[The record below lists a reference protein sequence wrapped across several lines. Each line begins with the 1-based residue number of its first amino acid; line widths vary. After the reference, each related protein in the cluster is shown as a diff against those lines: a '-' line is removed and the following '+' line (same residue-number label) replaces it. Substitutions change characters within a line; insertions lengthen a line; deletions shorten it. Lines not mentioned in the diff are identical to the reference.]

1 MGTRRLAAEGP
12 RKGRTGSEGPPGI
25 PTHAVPAGLPE
36 RLELE
41 KKRSRQSL
49 EDLEQL
55 RAKEVLVSY
64 TIRPPVPTVRPG
76 WQAVPNAH
84 PWLCSP

>member
-1 MGTRRLAAEGP
+1 ML
-12 RKGRTGSEGPPGI
+12 SPPA
-25 PTHAVPAGLPE
+25 PGLPE

-49 EDLEQL
+49 EDVEQL
-55 RAKEVLVSY
+55 RAKEVVVGY
-64 TIRPPVPTVRPG
+64 TVRPPAVPTVRPG
-76 WQAVPNAH
+76 WHGVPSAH